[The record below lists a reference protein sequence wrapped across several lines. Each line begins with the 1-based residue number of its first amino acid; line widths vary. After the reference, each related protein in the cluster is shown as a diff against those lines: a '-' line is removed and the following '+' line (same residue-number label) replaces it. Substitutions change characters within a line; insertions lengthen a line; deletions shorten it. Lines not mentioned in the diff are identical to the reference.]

1 MEEKKSNPEGIELR
15 SEKVR
20 NIIGD
25 RPSLLLR
32 WGTAI
37 IALLFALIIGVVLML
52 PYPYGSG
59 ESIFRH
65 IFS

>member
-1 MEEKKSNPEGIELR
+1 MKEKKDNPEGIELR

-25 RPSLLLR
+25 VPPLLLR
-32 WGTAI
+32 WGTVI
-37 IALLFALIIGVVLML
+37 IALVFAVLIGIVLML

-59 ESIFRH
+59 ESIFLH
-65 IFS
+65 IFH

>member
-1 MEEKKSNPEGIELR
+1 MKSKKNPEGIELR

-25 RPSLLLR
+25 TPPILLR
-32 WGTAI
+32 WGTGI
-37 IALLFALIIGVVLML
+37 IAILFAVLIAVVLL
-52 PYPYGSG
+52 QPYPYGSG

-65 IFS
+65 IFG

>member
-1 MEEKKSNPEGIELR
+1 MNEKKDNPEGIELR

-25 RPSLLLR
+25 VPPVLLR

-37 IALLFALIIGVVLML
+37 IALIFAVVIAVVLML

-65 IFS
+65 IFH

>member
-1 MEEKKSNPEGIELR
+1 MKKKKDNPEGIELR

-25 RPSLLLR
+25 VPPALLR
-32 WGTAI
+32 WGTGI
-37 IALLFALIIGVVLML
+37 ITLLFLLLIAAVLLL
-52 PYPYGSG
+52 PYPYGNG

-65 IFS
+65 IFG